1 MNVQGIS
8 VRKSRRESLFLI
20 IAFLSALLSVT
31 VISAAPLYFDSIEQ
45 LGLRRTLERFEP
57 AQMGTWLHVDG
68 MTFNSA
74 TVKSTVEAAEAT
86 GQHLGETVKGRATFV
101 RSGGL
106 TLSRIGD
113 RYAPPGSVLVY
124 QSIQGI
130 EPAISLIQGAYP
142 SDSPSS
148 SLEIVV
154 LDTVAAEYGI
164 RVGDSLLLT
173 VPPTTIVHTA
183 PKVSG
188 IFRLDDPSHETWLG
202 LSSTLIDP
210 EQGPT
215 GGRAA
220 IIALTSPSMIDRV
233 AKRGIADI
241 GQIWTMFYLD
251 VDELDRIGAGA
262 YLQSIDRFRT
272 EATKSLSSSSAF
284 SGLESAL
291 ITLRKQLAF
300 TNTTAI
306 ISGALFAAFAIF
318 VLALNAG
325 IIARRWLA
333 EEVMLKTRGADRRQL
348 LRAAGFYVIVLFVVP
363 AVVGPLL
370 ASAMVPLLGLM
381 GSFHDLTGGAMF
393 PYRILGEQFV
403 WSGALAA
410 LLLIL
415 FATPVVLAGPGPI
428 VRHLTHIR
436 ESQSPWFWRANLD
449 IGIVIAAGAVIFEL
463 NGRGSLFVQR
473 DEGVSELSVLAASL
487 PIVAAV
493 AATLVA
499 LRFFRLTGV
508 VFERLAR
515 INLHSMVVL
524 ALKVFS
530 RSTMR
535 HAVLMILAAG
545 TMIVVINASGLAG
558 TLGRNTSDRI
568 DFTTAADMRI
578 SGVDSFRTSNNRV
591 VEEISELD
599 WVADSTWAARTEAST
614 GIAETSSSFT
624 MLSVRPD
631 EFAEVAAFRPDFAD
645 LPLHGLMVEID
656 DYSPTG
662 STPLPDDIVAIQA
675 VVKLE
680 RTGKGRIDI
689 WARLRDAGG
698 TTHTI
703 RLTSDDG
710 IQSGDHWFVVK
721 GDVRSDLPRPLELLA
736 LQIYEPP
743 TSPIGSAANLTVDSL
758 HAVSQAGAVQLVSN
772 FADAGVW
779 NPFAAS
785 VADDVRL
792 SIVSD
797 GPEGSSDSLSLEVD
811 MGRGTDDGVRGIY
824 YSENGPITVPLLVN
838 QALLDASGLRVGE
851 VFAGQS
857 YGRFVPYEIRG
868 VFDLFP
874 TMSDADQPFA
884 VSNVDALLSYL
895 APVSEPFLSDSAEL
909 YVSVDTTVGHEERI
923 AAIKDIEPSL
933 RVSDRRA
940 LEAQSSSRL
949 GDAAGWRVVGAIIS
963 VSAIAVTVITALAIA
978 IHNHDQTRLDSALI
992 ESLGGSR
999 AGLAVEATIRILLSI
1014 GMGLALG
1021 YLGGILGVRFV
1032 ADRMTRTSTGEV
1044 ALPPMLL
1051 QIDWLP
1057 VAAAAVLLLL
1067 AAIVPVVRS
1076 GITPKE
1082 PVAVRI
1088 RSSTPS

>member
-8 VRKSRRESLFLI
+8 VRKSRKESLFLI

-57 AQMGTWLHVDG
+57 AQMGTWMHVDG

-74 TVKSTVEAAEAT
+74 TVKSTVETAEAT
-86 GQHLGETVKGRATFV
+86 GEYLGDLVRDQGTFV

-106 TLSRIGD
+106 TLNRIGD

-124 QSIQGI
+124 QSVQGV
-130 EPAISLIQGAYP
+130 EPAISLIDGAFP
-142 SDSPSS
+142 SDSPAA
-148 SLEIVV
+148 SLEIAV

-164 RVGDSLLLT
+164 TVGDSLLLT
-173 VPPTTIVHTA
+173 VPPTAIVHTA

-188 IFRLDDPSHETWLG
+188 IFRLDDPSHEMWLG

-220 IIALTSPSMIDRV
+220 IVALTSPSMIDRV
-233 AKRGIADI
+233 ANRGIADV

-251 VDELDRIGAGA
+251 IDELNRVGAGA
-262 YLQSIDRFRT
+262 YLETIDRFRT
-272 EATKSLSSSSAF
+272 EATKSLPSSSTF

-291 ITLRKQLAF
+291 ITLRKQLTF
-300 TNTTAI
+300 TNTTAT

-333 EEVMLKTRGADRRQL
+333 EEVMLKTRGADRKQL
-348 LRAAGFYVIVLFVVP
+348 LRAVGFYVVVLFLVP
-363 AVVGPLL
+363 AIAGPLL
-370 ASAMVPLLGLM
+370 ASAIVPLLGLM
-381 GSFHDLTGGAMF
+381 GSFHDLTGGAVF
-393 PYRILGEQFV
+393 PYRIVGEQFL

-410 LLLIL
+410 LLLAL
-415 FATPVVLAGPGPI
+415 FAAPVILARPGPI
-428 VRHLTHIR
+428 VRQLTHIR
-436 ESQSPWFWRANLD
+436 DTQSPWFWRANLD
-449 IGIVIAAGAVIFEL
+449 IGIVIAASAVIFEL

-473 DEGVSELSVLAASL
+473 EEGVSNLSVLAASL
-487 PIVAAV
+487 PIIAAV
-493 AATLVA
+493 AASLVA

-508 VFERLAR
+508 LFERLAR
-515 INLHSMVVL
+515 INLHSMFVL

-535 HAVLMILAAG
+535 HAVLMVLAAG
-545 TMIVVINASGLAG
+545 TMIVVINASGLSG
-558 TLGRNTSDRI
+558 TLGKNTSDRI
-568 DFTTAADMRI
+568 DFTTAADMRV
-578 SGVDSFRTSNNRV
+578 SGIDSFRSSNSEV
-591 VEEISELD
+591 VWQISELN
-599 WVADSTWAARTEAST
+599 WVTDTTWAARTEAAT
-614 GIAETSSSFT
+614 GIGEASSSFT
-624 MLSVRPD
+624 MLSVLPD
-631 EFAEVAAFRPDFAD
+631 EFAESAAFRPDFAD
-645 LPLHGLMVEID
+645 QSLHDLMARID
-656 DYSPTG
+656 DYSPTE
-662 STPLPDDIVAIQA
+662 SIPLPESIAAIQA
-675 VVKLE
+675 AVKLE
-680 RTGKGRIDI
+680 RSGKGRIDI

-703 RLTSDDG
+703 RLTSEDG
-710 IQSGDHWFVVK
+710 TQFSENWFVVK
-721 GDVRSDLPRPLELLA
+721 GDVREDLPRPLDLLA
-736 LQIYEPP
+736 MQIYEPP
-743 TSPIGSAANLTVDSL
+743 TAPIGSAATLTVDSL
-758 HAVSQAGAVQLVSN
+758 YAIDDRGAMGLISD

-779 NPFAAS
+779 HPFAAS
-785 VADDVRL
+785 VADNARL
-792 SIVSD
+792 SVVTD
-797 GPEGSSDSLSLEVD
+797 GPEGSTDGRSLEVD
-811 MGRGTDDGVRGIY
+811 MGRGTDDGVRGVY
-824 YSENGPITVPLLVN
+824 YSENGPIAVPLLVN
-838 QALLDASGLRVGE
+838 HSLLDASGLRVGD

-874 TMSDADQPFA
+874 TMTDADQPFA

-895 APVSEPFLSDSAEL
+895 APVSEPFLADSAEL
-909 YVSVDTTVGHEERI
+909 YVSVNGDAGHEERI
-923 AAIKDIEPSL
+923 SAIKGIEPSL
-933 RVSDRRA
+933 RVSDREA
-940 LEAQSSSRL
+940 LQAQSSSRL

-963 VSAIAVTVITALAIA
+963 VSAIIVTVITALAIA
-978 IHNHDQTRLDSALI
+978 IHNQDQTRLDSALI

-999 AGLAVEATIRILLSI
+999 VGLAVEAMIRIFLSI

-1021 YLGGILGVRFV
+1021 CVGGIIGVRFI
-1032 ADRMTRTSTGEV
+1032 ADRMTRTSTGDV

-1051 QIDWLP
+1051 EIDWLP
-1057 VAAAAVLLLL
+1057 VVAAALLLLL
-1067 AAIVPVVRS
+1067 AAMVPVVRS
-1076 GITPKE
+1076 GIKPKE

-1088 RSSTPS
+1088 RSSTQS

>member
-20 IAFLSALLSVT
+20 IAFFSALLSVT

-57 AQMGTWLHVDG
+57 AQMGSWFHVDG

-74 TVKSTVEAAEAT
+74 TVKSTVETAEAT
-86 GQHLGETVKGRATFV
+86 GDHLGDTVRSHGTFV

-106 TLSRIGD
+106 TLSRVGD

-124 QSIQGI
+124 QSIRGI
-130 EPAISLIQGAYP
+130 EPAISIVDGAFP
-142 SDSPSS
+142 SDSPTD
-148 SLEIVV
+148 SLEIAV

-173 VPPTTIVHTA
+173 VPPTTIAHTA
-183 PKVSG
+183 PTVSG
-188 IFRLDDPSHETWLG
+188 IFRLDDSDHETWLG

-220 IIALTSPSMIDRV
+220 IVALTSSSMIDRV
-233 AKRGIADI
+233 AKRGIADV

-251 VDELDRIGAGA
+251 VDELRRVGAGA
-262 YLQSIDRFRT
+262 YLESIDQFRT
-272 EATKSLSSSSAF
+272 EAAKSLPSSSTF

-291 ITLRKQLAF
+291 NTLRKQLTF
-300 TNTTAI
+300 TNTTAT
-306 ISGALFAAFAIF
+306 ISGALFAAFAVF

-325 IIARRWLA
+325 IITRRWLA
-333 EEVMLKTRGADRRQL
+333 EEVMLKTRGADRKQL
-348 LRAAGFYVIVLFVVP
+348 LRAAGFYVIVLFLVP
-363 AVVGPLL
+363 AVLGPIL
-370 ASAMVPLLGLM
+370 ASAIVPLLGLM
-381 GSFHDLTGGAMF
+381 GSFQDLTGGATF
-393 PYRILGEQFV
+393 PYRILGEQFL

-410 LLLIL
+410 LLLAL
-415 FATPVVLAGPGPI
+415 FVTPVVLARPGPI
-428 VRHLTHIR
+428 VRHLTNFR
-436 ESQSPWFWRANLD
+436 DTQSPWFWRANLD
-449 IGIVIAAGAVIFEL
+449 IGIVIAASAVIFEL

-473 DEGVSELSVLAASL
+473 EAGVSNLSVLAVSL
-487 PIVAAV
+487 PIIAAV
-493 AATLVA
+493 AASLVA
-499 LRFFRLTGV
+499 LRFFRLTGAL
-508 VFERLAR
+508 FERIAR

-558 TLGRNTSDRI
+558 TLGKNTGDRI
-568 DFTTAADMRI
+568 DFNTAADMRI
-578 SGVDSFRTSNNRV
+578 SGIDSFKTSNNAV
-591 VEEISELD
+591 IEEISELK
-599 WVADSTWAARTEAST
+599 WVSDSTWAARTEATT
-614 GIAETSSSFT
+614 GIAETSSGFT

-631 EFAEVAAFRPDFAD
+631 EFADLATFRPDFAD
-645 LPLHGLMVEID
+645 LSLHELMANIYE
-656 DYSPTG
+656 YSPTG
-662 STPLPDDIVAIQA
+662 SIPLPDDVIAIYA
-675 VVKLE
+675 AVKLE

-689 WARLRDAGG
+689 WARLRDAEG

-703 RLTSDDG
+703 RLTSEDGTQFGDD
-710 IQSGDHWFVVK
+710 WFVVE
-721 GDVRSDLPRPLELLA
+721 GDIRDDLPRPFDLLA

-743 TSPIGSAANLTVDSL
+743 TSPIGSAAILTIDSL
-758 HAVSQAGAVQLVSN
+758 HVINQAGTSVLVTD
-772 FADAGVW
+772 FADPGVW
-779 NPFAAS
+779 HPFAAS
-785 VADDVRL
+785 VADNARL
-792 SIVSD
+792 SIVTD
-797 GPEGSSDSLSLEVD
+797 GPENSDDHRSLEVD

-838 QALLDASGLRVGE
+838 QALLDASGLRVGDT
-851 VFAGQS
+851 FAGQS

-868 VFDLFP
+868 VFGLFP
-874 TMSDADQPFA
+874 TMTKADQPFA
-884 VSNVDALLSYL
+884 VSNVNALLSYL
-895 APVSEPFLSDSAEL
+895 APVSEPFLADSAEL
-909 YVSVDTTVGHEERI
+909 YVSVDPTIGPADRI

-933 RVSDRRA
+933 RVSDREA
-940 LEAQSSSRL
+940 LEAESSSRL

-963 VSAIAVTVITALAIA
+963 ISAIAVTVITALAIA
-978 IHNHDQTRLDSALI
+978 IHHHDQTRVHSALI

-999 AGLAVEATIRILLSI
+999 SGLAVEATIRVLLSI

-1021 YLGGILGVRFV
+1021 YFGGIIGVRFV

-1057 VAAAAVLLLL
+1057 VAAAALLLLL
-1067 AAIVPVVRS
+1067 AAIIPVVRS
-1076 GITPKE
+1076 GIKPKDT
-1082 PVAVRI
+1082 VAVRI
-1088 RSSTPS
+1088 RASSQS